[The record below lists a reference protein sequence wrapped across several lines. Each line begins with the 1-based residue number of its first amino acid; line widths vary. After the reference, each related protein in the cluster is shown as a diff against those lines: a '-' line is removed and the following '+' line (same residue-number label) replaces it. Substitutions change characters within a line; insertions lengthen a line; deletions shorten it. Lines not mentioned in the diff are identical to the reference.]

1 MLRIKKNQKGKGI
14 AAASLIDGSSVGVH
28 TLLAQA
34 SLKMWA
40 LLRLH
45 IAPECYYIGTFPLEL
60 GSSLLL

>member
-34 SLKMWA
+34 SLKM
-40 LLRLH
+40 
-45 IAPECYYIGTFPLEL
+45 
-60 GSSLLL
+60 